1 MAHLAGLHQRGQ
13 RVQLLGDAAVRAV
26 LRRVQVQR
34 AEERH
39 VAVRPVDLVEVDDIG
54 LQPLQA
60 GVAGLRDLGRREV
73 GAAVAHPV
81 HVARGSGHL
90 GRQHDALAHSGAAR
104 EPVADDGLGGAVGLA
119 PRRHRVHLGR
129 VDEVDAAGHG
139 VVQQGM
145 GFGLGHLFAKGHGA
159 QANFRDFQAAAA
171 HAGTGPQQVG
181 EDFGDVVNFPLPDD
195 MLDLID
201 MGIEV
206 IDEINDLLAD
216 TLQEYIAKIGV
227 PLSEVTLLA
236 PIQKPRKNII
246 GIGLNYTEHVAESA
260 RTLDT
265 TGKLPQKPIIFSKPP
280 TTVTAT
286 NTQIIKN
293 TKLTTQLDW
302 EVELAVVIGKT
313 GKYVPKTE
321 AMDYVFGYTVIND
334 ISARDCRREGQ
345 WIVSKGQDTFAPMG
359 PYLVTKDE
367 IENPHNL
374 NLSLKVNGVEKQN
387 ANTKFM
393 LFNINDLIEDL
404 STVFTI
410 EPGDIIATG
419 TPSGVGA
426 GRDPQEWLY
435 EGDVIEATVEKI
447 GTLVNKVK
455 EI

>member
-1 MAHLAGLHQRGQ
+1 MKLVTYTYQNEEAR
-13 RVQLLGDAAVRAV
+13 LGF
-26 LRRVQVQR
+26 LFN
-34 AEERH
+34 
-39 VAVRPVDLVEVDDIG
+39 DLVID
-54 LQPLQA
+54 
-60 GVAGLRDLGRREV
+60 
-73 GAAVAHPV
+73 
-81 HVARGSGHL
+81 
-90 GRQHDALAHSGAAR
+90 
-104 EPVADDGLGGAVGLA
+104 
-119 PRRHRVHLGR
+119 
-129 VDEVDAAGHG
+129 
-139 VVQQGM
+139 M
-145 GFGLGHLFAKGHGA
+145 
-159 QANFRDFQAAAA
+159 
-171 HAGTGPQQVG
+171 
-181 EDFGDVVNFPLPDD
+181 EDFGEVANFPLPDD

-206 IDEINDLLAD
+206 IDEIKDLISD
-216 TLQEYIAKIGV
+216 TPEEYISKIGV
-227 PLSEVTLLA
+227 PFSAVTLLA
-236 PIQKPRKNII
+236 PIPRPRKNII

-286 NTQIIKN
+286 NTEVIKN
-293 TKLTTQLDW
+293 TKLTSQLDW

-313 GKYVPKTE
+313 GKYVPKSE

-367 IENPHNL
+367 IENPHHL
-374 NLSLKVNGVEKQN
+374 NLSLKVNGIEKQHS
-387 ANTKFM
+387 NTKFM

-419 TPSGVGA
+419 TPAGVGA

-435 EGDVIEATVEKI
+435 DGDVMEATVEGI
-447 GTLVNKVK
+447 GTIINTIK